1 MRKEAGLS
9 LGYWSVLT
17 ISEKRSFVTGGR
29 QACEEGGGA

>member
-17 ISEKRSFVTGGR
+17 VSEIGSFVTGGR
-29 QACEEGGGA
+29 QACEEGDGA